1 MLPQRAENYD
11 RLPPRYRG
19 GSGSVLLLIIIASI
33 LAGVPQKIYH
43 HLTVQDHKKI
53 KEYLDVGKEYT
64 YFLNGEYHE
73 ALQRLPNVRI
83 DEIDHLLA
91 KNASFQDEII
101 RLKPPRS
108 FEQHHKHLVASTYQ
122 TNTYLYIA
130 KQLIKNQNN
139 RSIYNQ
145 LNNQSEKIN
154 QTHRDLYQELLKGLD
169 KENIFYEIL
178 SDGTVVYY
186 IRVDGELQKMQY
198 DLEKR

>member
-169 KENIFYEIL
+169 KENIVYEIL
-178 SDGTVVYY
+178 PDRTVVYY